1 MTNNNTP
8 ASHHK
13 LGLVVS
19 SDSGRVLRRSARL
32 SLNSTSYDVVENVVD
47 KSSRKRKAVDVSGLN
62 GTDGVETFYNAVE
75 KFSRKIK
82 AAAVKVENKEEVD
95 GSGLNGTD
103 GVVSDTSGVLVSD
116 MDTEQPDKN
125 EIETVTGDKESE
137 GDVGSQSLNLRSGNN
152 KVVLLP
158 DLNQLADDEKLSPA
172 ASKDDKET
180 QDRVSEEG
188 SVGIGRTTSWR
199 RFSRQD
205 KNKGVSVVDVE
216 RDMEIDLGKDVDI
229 GEKGKGKVI
238 EINSSSSDS
247 GPDNMDEDFVLG
259 NATRIA
265 LEEKGKEKI
274 AEVDSSSR
282 SRDRNE
288 ELGAGLMDDGTIAA
302 ADAGSLGIAAIGKAS
317 TSSSRM
323 RERFKDA
330 AKKNATRFAY
340 FSHQPE
346 DEGLD
351 IDDDEEDEPQPPQTE
366 ANADEEDWPGP
377 FSTAMKIINDRTAN
391 TPPQKKTKAESV
403 PLIWLPKEKQQRVRR
418 APPSLQDLCM
428 TIMSQH
434 VDAITSLESSGR
446 CLPDYVLLP
455 LLALLPSRLS
465 ALTNISLKGACRLS
479 DAGLK
484 ALVDSAPAL
493 RSINLGCCSLL
504 TVDAI
509 NNLADKLGPVLKEL
523 YIDAKHILP
532 ALLKLEQLEVL
543 SVAHNESIDNSFI
556 IKFVAARGF
565 MDEIIELAN
574 DLMDQKLHTYAEKS
588 DNKRIGRD
596 FIHKKNNHG
605 HQQQPFKKQ
614 NVAKVYNMGT
624 GEKKPYGG
632 NLPKCTKFHFH
643 HNGPC
648 TLTR

>member
-1 MTNNNTP
+1 
-8 ASHHK
+8 
-13 LGLVVS
+13 
-19 SDSGRVLRRSARL
+19 
-32 SLNSTSYDVVENVVD
+32 
-47 KSSRKRKAVDVSGLN
+47 
-62 GTDGVETFYNAVE
+62 
-75 KFSRKIK
+75 
-82 AAAVKVENKEEVD
+82 
-95 GSGLNGTD
+95 
-103 GVVSDTSGVLVSD
+103 
-116 MDTEQPDKN
+116 
-125 EIETVTGDKESE
+125 
-137 GDVGSQSLNLRSGNN
+137 
-152 KVVLLP
+152 
-158 DLNQLADDEKLSPA
+158 
-172 ASKDDKET
+172 
-180 QDRVSEEG
+180 
-188 SVGIGRTTSWR
+188 
-199 RFSRQD
+199 
-205 KNKGVSVVDVE
+205 
-216 RDMEIDLGKDVDI
+216 
-229 GEKGKGKVI
+229 EKGKGKVI

-351 IDDDEEDEPQPPQTE
+351 IDDDDEDEPQPPQTE
-366 ANADEEDWPGP
+366 ANVDEEDWPGP

-391 TPPQKKTKAESV
+391 TPPLKKTKAESV
-403 PLIWLPKEKQQRVRR
+403 PLIWLPKEKQRVMRS
-418 APPSLQDLCM
+418 PPSLQDLCM

-434 VDAITSLESSGR
+434 VDAITSLESVPDGLRHKLTRLLCDSRKMNHHFFDLLASGTPTEIRVRDCSWLTEEQFTKTFDKIDASNLTVLQLDQCGR

-523 YIDAKHILP
+523 YIDECFDLDAKHILP

-556 IKFVAARGF
+556 IKFVAARGQK
-565 MDEIIELAN
+565 MKELVLAN
-574 DLMDQKLHTYAEKS
+574 
-588 DNKRIGRD
+588 
-596 FIHKKNNHG
+596 
-605 HQQQPFKKQ
+605 
-614 NVAKVYNMGT
+614 
-624 GEKKPYGG
+624 
-632 NLPKCTKFHFH
+632 CT
-643 HNGPC
+643 
-648 TLTR
+648 